1 MCPIRRQGVETGDHS
16 VWGKDGVVLRVDVGG
31 AWDVLALCLDNGCT
45 LLAVGEVDIKQLW
58 LKDVTIVLEAAGR
71 RRYTEIID
79 KRKALRVKSM
89 KTLVHALKGKHAT
102 KYETFT
108 LEKLSQ

>member
-1 MCPIRRQGVETGDHS
+1 MCPIRRQGVETGDHSAS

-31 AWDVLALCLDNGCT
+31 AWDVLALCLDNGCA

-71 RRYTEIID
+71 WRYT
-79 KRKALRVKSM
+79 KRL
-89 KTLVHALKGKHAT
+89 
-102 KYETFT
+102 
-108 LEKLSQ
+108 